1 MKKLKNME
9 GEEEEDAAAAAAADD
24 RPNNPFDALTEEI
37 IHLILDRLG
46 DDDPLAHK
54 SFSLACKSFLSAE
67 SRHRRSLRPRC
78 SDLLPL
84 IPRRYPFISRLDL
97 SLCPRVDD
105 EALAALARSWSSTLR
120 SVDLSRSRF
129 FGHAGLSSLVANC
142 AGLVEVD
149 LSNATQLTDGAAKAI
164 AEAKNLER
172 LRMGRCKLITD
183 MGVGCIAVGCRKLT
197 LLCLKWCLRVSDLGV
212 GLIAMK
218 CADMRSLDLS
228 YLPITE
234 KSLQPVLKLRNLEEL
249 ILEGCPGV
257 HDDGLATLK
266 ESCPSLK
273 VLNLSNCQNVSYVGL
288 SSLTSE
294 AQCLQQLIL
303 SYGSPVTADLGKSL
317 HKFSGLQVV
326 RLDACMVT
334 CSGMKEMVN
343 WSACLKELS
352 LSKCVGVT
360 DDCLSLL
367 VQTQR
372 ELRKLDITCCRKI
385 TYASINSITSSC
397 SSLCSLRM
405 ELCTLV
411 STDAYLLI
419 GQRCQNLE
427 ELDLTDNDIDDEVLM
442 SISRCSKL
450 RILKLGICLK
460 VTDDGLKHIGR
471 HCLSL
476 TELDLY
482 RSMGITDASIAEI
495 ALGCPALEMIN
506 MAYNENVTDA
516 ALISLSKCPRLK
528 ALEIRGCPYVSSI
541 GLSAIARGCRRL
553 TLLDIKKCYNI
564 NDNGMLSL
572 AQFSPNLRQINL
584 SYCSVTDVGLL
595 ALASINCLQIMTILH
610 VAGLTQSGLAAALLA
625 CRCLLKVKLHMS
637 FKSSFPESLI
647 SYIEARGCVFQW
659 RDKVRQVEMDPK
671 GWKLHMSK
679 SPYGA

>member
-352 LSKCVGVT
+352 LSK
-360 DDCLSLL
+360 
-367 VQTQR
+367 
-372 ELRKLDITCCRKI
+372 
-385 TYASINSITSSC
+385 
-397 SSLCSLRM
+397 M

>member
-1 MKKLKNME
+1 M
-9 GEEEEDAAAAAAADD
+9 EEEEEEDGGDAAAAAAAPWDQ
-24 RPNNPFDALTEEI
+24 PSNPFDGLTEEI

-46 DDDPLAHK
+46 DDDPLARK
-54 SFSLACKSFLSAE
+54 SFSLACRSFLSAE
-67 SRHRRSLRPRC
+67 SRHRRSLRPLS
-78 SDLLPL
+78 SDLLPSV
-84 IPRRYPFISRLDL
+84 PRRYPFVSRLDL

-105 EALAALARSWSSTLR
+105 GTLASLARSWSSTLR

-129 FGHAGLSSLVANC
+129 FGHAGLSSLAANC
-142 AGLVEVD
+142 AGLVEIDV
-149 LSNATQLTDGAAKAI
+149 SNATELTDAAATAI
-164 AEAKNLER
+164 AEARNLER

-183 MGVGCIAVGCRKLT
+183 MGVGCIAVGCRNLT

-218 CADMRSLDLS
+218 CADIRSLDLS
-228 YLPITE
+228 YLPITD

-249 ILEGCPGV
+249 ILEGCPGI

-266 ESCPSLK
+266 GSCPSLK
-273 VLNLSNCQNVSYVGL
+273 VLNLSNCQNVSHVGL

-294 AQCLQQLIL
+294 AHCLQQLIL

-326 RLDACMVT
+326 RLDGCMVT
-334 CSGMKEMVN
+334 CSGMKAMVN
-343 WSACLKELS
+343 CTTCLKELS
-352 LSKCVGVT
+352 LSKCLGVT
-360 DDCLSLL
+360 DDCLSFLG
-367 VQTQR
+367 QTQR

-385 TYASINSITSSC
+385 TYASINSITSSF
-397 SSLCSLRM
+397 SFLCSLRM

-411 STDAYLLI
+411 SRDAYLLI
-419 GQRCQNLE
+419 GWRCQNLE
-427 ELDLTDNDIDDEVLM
+427 ELDLTDNNIDDEVLM
-442 SISRCSKL
+442 SISRCSHL
-450 RILKLGICLK
+450 RSLKLGVCAKI
-460 VTDDGLKHIGR
+460 TDDGLKHIGR
-471 HCLSL
+471 SCLNL

-482 RSMGITDASIAEI
+482 RSMAITDAGIAKI
-495 ALGCPALEMIN
+495 AIGCPALEMIN
-506 MAYNENVTDA
+506 IAYNENVTDV
-516 ALISLSKCPRLK
+516 ALISLSNCPRLK

-572 AQFSPNLRQINL
+572 VQFSPNLRQINL

-595 ALASINCLQIMTILH
+595 ALASINCLQNMTILH

-625 CRCLLKVKLHMS
+625 CRCLMKVKLHAS

-647 SYIEARGCVFQW
+647 SYIKARGCVFQW
-659 RDKVRQVEMDPK
+659 RDKACQVEMDPK
-671 GWKLHMSK
+671 GWKLHLSK
-679 SPYGA
+679 SL